1 MGDKAQYT
9 EQIPKPTAAMMSLSG
24 VSLLFTA
31 GSRQFDFG
39 PGGNMWWIFGIALAI
54 VIAAAF
60 VLTRRPSRRTTIV
73 LERD

>member
-1 MGDKAQYT
+1 
-9 EQIPKPTAAMMSLSG
+9 MSPAG
-24 VSLLFTA
+24 VFPLFTA
-31 GSRQFDFG
+31 ASHPEQEA
-39 PGGNMWWIFGIALAI
+39 NMWWIFGVAIAV